1 MCQSLIIIVKKLYK
15 INNMGYYYGKQWL
28 IVVLMGEYHH
38 NIDDKGRLTIPSKFR
53 DDLGEKF
60 VITRGLENCLF
71 AYSLE
76 DFQKIVAE
84 LQKIPFTKKDARQF
98 MRFFLSGATTVEFD
112 KQGRIN
118 ISSPLISYAEL
129 KKECIIIGTGDRLE
143 IWSSNNWNDFFDS
156 TKDNMSDI
164 AENLFSNNID
174 L

>member
-1 MCQSLIIIVKKLYK
+1 M
-15 INNMGYYYGKQWL
+15 
-28 IVVLMGEYHH
+28 LMGEYHH

-76 DFQKIVAE
+76 NFQKIVAE

-118 ISSPLISYAEL
+118 ISSPLISYAGL

-143 IWSSNNWNDFFDS
+143 IWSSDNWNDFFDS

>member
-1 MCQSLIIIVKKLYK
+1 M
-15 INNMGYYYGKQWL
+15 
-28 IVVLMGEYHH
+28 LMGEYHH

-156 TKDNMSDI
+156 TKDNMPDI

>member
-1 MCQSLIIIVKKLYK
+1 M
-15 INNMGYYYGKQWL
+15 
-28 IVVLMGEYHH
+28 LMGEYHH

-164 AENLFSNNID
+164 AENLFGNNID